1 MPAPIHGL
9 VRRLPRSYQSYYA
22 AQGVTIDMALAD
34 HQHAAY
40 VAELQHAGVEVGD
53 VAPDEAFP
61 DGVFIEDTM
70 VVRDGRALVTRMVDR
85 REGEQRAV
93 SDALRPSHTLV
104 ALPPGAALEG
114 GDVLQVEDT
123 TYVGLSSRTNAAGA
137 AVLREFVKGAGESV
151 VTVPVDR
158 CLHLK
163 SAVTYLGDG
172 CLLAA
177 PEWVDVSRFAVD
189 CIVET
194 APGEPKA
201 ANAIRIG
208 GELLTLA
215 GYPATAVRLH
225 AFAQE
230 RKINVRHL
238 DMSEFEKGDG
248 SLTCLS
254 ILW

>member
-1 MPAPIHGL
+1 MPAPTHGL

-22 AQGVTIDMALAD
+22 AQGVTVDRALAD

-53 VAPDEAFP
+53 VPPDEAFP
-61 DGVFIEDTM
+61 DGVFVEDTM
-70 VVRDGRALVTRMVDR
+70 VVRDNRALDTRMVDR

-93 SDALRPSHTLV
+93 SDILRPSHSLV
-104 ALPPGAALEG
+104 TLPPEARLEG

-123 TYVGLSSRTNAAGA
+123 TYVGLSSRTNAAGVA
-137 AVLREFVKGAGESV
+137 ALREFLKAAGESV
-151 VTVPVDR
+151 VAVPVER

-163 SAVTYLGDG
+163 SAVTYLGNG

-177 PEWVDVSRFAVD
+177 PEWIDVSRFAVD

-201 ANAIRIG
+201 ANTIRIG
-208 GELLTLA
+208 DALLALA
-215 GYPATAVRLH
+215 GYPGTAVRLQ

-230 RKINVRHL
+230 HKINVRHL

>member
-1 MPAPIHGL
+1 MLTPTHAL
-9 VRRLPRSYQSYYA
+9 VRRPPRSYQSYYA
-22 AQGVTIDMALAD
+22 AQGVTIDTPLAD
-34 HQHAAY
+34 HQHATY
-40 VAELQHAGVEVGD
+40 VAELERAGLTIAD

-70 VVRDGRALVTRMVDR
+70 VARGSRALVTRMVDR
-85 REGEQRAV
+85 REGEQQAV
-93 SDALRPSHTLV
+93 AAALEPTHSLV
-104 ALPPGAALEG
+104 HLPPEARLEG

-123 TYVGLSSRTNAAGA
+123 TYVGLSKRTNAAGVA
-137 AVLREFVKGAGESV
+137 ALREFLKASGERV
-151 VTVPVDR
+151 IPVPVTA

-163 SAVTYLGDG
+163 SAATYLGDG

-177 PEWVDVSRFAVD
+177 PDWIDLARVEVD

-194 APGEPKA
+194 APGESKA

-208 GELLTLA
+208 RTLLSLD
-215 GYPATAVRLH
+215 GYPGTALRLRAFTDERNIHVRLL
-225 AFAQE
+225 E
-230 RKINVRHL
+230 
-238 DMSEFEKGDG
+238 MSEFEKGDG